1 MFSRSLINTSR
12 NKKSGILCSLL
23 ESFQDNNILKKLVEE
38 SQHLINKYSHFD
50 INDIQRNVI
59 NFYHPD
65 SMVPFLPVN
74 AKGPWIIGSQGEI
87 IYDVGGYGMLSFGH
101 NPDWSTHVLSQPQI
115 MANVMTPNVIQQQ
128 MTQTLQQQIGI
139 NREGGCPYSHFA
151 FLNSG
156 SEAMELAL
164 RICDLS
170 QEEKPSAFIV
180 IQKGFHGRTGQ
191 ASRISDSCLPKY
203 QKYLK
208 SFQKPLP
215 VIPIEM
221 NNWSECLSIIRSVS
235 FQYHIE
241 AVIAEPIMGEGDPGK
256 MMNLQ
261 FYRLLRRLTKKYN
274 SKLIID
280 SVQAGFRGTGF
291 LSATDYFHLRR
302 EEPPDMEIFSK
313 AINGGQYPL
322 SVLATTSEIYN
333 QFQPGIYGNTMT
345 ANPRALS
352 IGIETLNQVTPKIK
366 SNIVKMGE
374 KFYSMLKVLQKNYPE
389 IISHVS
395 GTGLLQALHINPNYP
410 VDQFQGLEYQC
421 RMNGLNV
428 IHGGDNALR
437 FTPYFEIN
445 KQEIELIKNILII
458 TLDDFKE
465 KNLLH

>member
-1 MFSRSLINTSR
+1 MSTQQFLKVTPKKNLGIPCSILDRFRENQTLKSLVKN
-12 NKKSGILCSLL
+12 
-23 ESFQDNNILKKLVEE
+23 
-38 SQHLINKYSHFD
+38 SQHLIKRDQNPNIK
-50 INDIQRNVI
+50 NIQQNII

-65 SMVPFLPVN
+65 SIAPFIPV
-74 AKGPWIIGSQGEI
+74 AAQGPWIIGSQGQI

-101 NPDWSTHVLSQPQI
+101 NPGWSTEALSQPQV
-115 MANVMTPNVIQQQ
+115 MANIMTPNVIQQK
-128 MTQTLQQQIGI
+128 MTQTLQNHIGI
-139 NREGGCPYSHFA
+139 NREQGCPYSHFA

-170 QEEKPSAFIV
+170 QQEKPSAFIV

-191 ASRISDSCLPKY
+191 ASCISDSCLPKY
-203 QKYLK
+203 RKYLK
-208 SFQKPLP
+208 SFQKELP
-215 VIPIEM
+215 VVAIEM
-221 NNWSECLSIIRSVS
+221 NNWSQCLNTFRSVS
-235 FQYHIE
+235 HQYHIE

-256 MMNLQ
+256 LMELQ

-302 EEPPDMEIFSK
+302 EEPPDIEIFSK

-322 SVLATTSEIYN
+322 SVLAATPDIYL

-352 IGIETLNQVTPKIK
+352 IGIETMNQVTPEIRT
-366 SNIVKMGE
+366 NIVKMGIN
-374 KFYSMLKVLQKNYPE
+374 FQNMLKSLQQKYPDLV
-389 IISHVS
+389 SHVS
-395 GTGLLQALHINPNYP
+395 GTGLLQALHINPDYP
-410 VDQFQGLEYQC
+410 VDEFQGLEYQC

-437 FTPYFEIN
+437 FTPYFKIN
-445 KQEIELIKNILII
+445 NPEIELIKNILEF
-458 TLDDFKE
+458 TFRDFE
-465 KNLLH
+465 KVKK